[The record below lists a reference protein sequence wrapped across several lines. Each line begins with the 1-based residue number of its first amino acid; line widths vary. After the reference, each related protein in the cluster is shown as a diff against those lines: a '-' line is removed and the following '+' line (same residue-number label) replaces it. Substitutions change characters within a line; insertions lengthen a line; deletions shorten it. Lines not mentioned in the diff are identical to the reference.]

1 VKPALII
8 AASLLLTGCMGMTSR
23 QPPLEVW
30 PDMDRQPKY
39 RAQQE
44 SRFFGDK
51 RASRMPVPGTV
62 ARGFLH
68 EDEAFHTGVVNNQYI
83 GRNPVPIDAELLRLG
98 QMRFNTYCSPC
109 HDRTGSGRGLVPQR
123 ATWIPTSLLEE
134 RVLKMNDGE
143 IFNVV
148 SYGRRTMPP
157 YRFQIVDRDRWAIVA
172 YVRALQRTVGRF
184 EDVPEHVRPQLP
196 AQASP
201 PPQPARGP
209 AETTQPGSAAPASTG
224 PQLGGQGR

>member
-1 VKPALII
+1 
-8 AASLLLTGCMGMTSR
+8 MGMTSR

-44 SRFFGDK
+44 SRYFGD
-51 RASRMPVPGTV
+51 RRSSRMPVPGTV

-83 GRNPVPIDAELLRLG
+83 GRNPLPIDAELLKLG
-98 QMRFNTYCSPC
+98 QTRFNTYCSPC

-123 ATWIPTSLLEE
+123 AMWIPTSLLDE
-134 RVLKMNDGE
+134 RVQKMNDGE
-143 IFNVV
+143 IFNVL

-172 YVRALQRTVGRF
+172 YVRALQRTLGTLD
-184 EDVPEHVRPQLP
+184 DVPDNVRPQLP
-196 AQASP
+196 ALPAAP
-201 PPQPARGP
+201 APQPAKGP
-209 AETTQPGSAAPASTG
+209 AEGGEGGTAPRTTG
-224 PQLGGQGR
+224 PQMGGQGR

>member
-1 VKPALII
+1 MRATFLI

-23 QPPLEVW
+23 QPPIEVW

-51 RASRMPVPGTV
+51 RSSRMPVPGTV
-62 ARGFLH
+62 ARGMLY
-68 EDEAFHTGVVNNQYI
+68 EDEAFHTGVVNNQYV
-83 GRNPVPIDAELLRLG
+83 GRNPLPIDAELLKLG
-98 QMRFNTYCSPC
+98 QARFNTYCSPC

-123 ATWIPTSLLEE
+123 ATWIPTSLLED

-143 IFNVV
+143 IFNVL

-157 YRFQIVDRDRWAIVA
+157 YRFQIIDRDRWAIVA
-172 YVRALQRTVGRF
+172 YVRALQRTIGSLA
-184 EDVPEHVRPQLP
+184 DVPENVRGQI
-196 AQASP
+196 P
-201 PPQPARGP
+201 PEPVAAPQPARGP
-209 AETTQPGSAAPASTG
+209 AETTQPGASPASSG
-224 PQLGGQGR
+224 PQMGGQGR